1 MLDLTQIVKREIDS
15 QCTDVLIKAI
25 KLAGT
30 RYGNDPRRPRK
41 EPGEC
46 DLSRCCSLLFSD
58 PGKQINHHLV
68 CFPRFWRVTREGTSD
83 IGTGEGCVLAHLSR
97 EIPPTQRAVWHEAD
111 TEFLTCRKHFLL
123 NVSPPQ

>member
-58 PGKQINHHLV
+58 PSKHAKDLIGRFTRLCPVTVKIICDIFRGV
-68 CFPRFWRVTREGTSD
+68 SSTFPN
-83 IGTGEGCVLAHLSR
+83 LSR
-97 EIPPTQRAVWHEAD
+97 KIPT
-111 TEFLTCRKHFLL
+111 
-123 NVSPPQ
+123 